1 MSNREMTERVK
12 TVVAEAQPT
21 PGRGRDG
28 RFPPKSS
35 GNPAG
40 RPKGSRNKTTLAA
53 QALLDGEAEA
63 LTRKAIEL
71 AMSGDPVALR
81 LCLERILPRREDR
94 LVELSLAKPET
105 TAEVASGLATVIHAV
120 GAGMLTPSEGEKIA
134 RILETQ
140 GRLLEKAK
148 PGQRMGRGP
157 VESDVEHAHEKLI
170 QHMQRLAAS
179 KKRLKDRSRRK
190 DEALPKFAKLC

>member
-1 MSNREMTERVK
+1 MMEREKKKSDT
-12 TVVAEAQPT
+12 AEAQST

-71 AMSGDPVALR
+71 AMSGDAVALR

-94 LVELSLAKPET
+94 LVELFLAKPET
-105 TAEVASGLATVIHAV
+105 TAEVASGLATVIDAV

-157 VESDVEHAHEKLI
+157 VEHDLKTAREKMLQALERI
-170 QHMQRLAAS
+170 AAS
-179 KKRLKDRSRRK
+179 RKRRK
-190 DEALPKFAKLC
+190 EVLKERRGVATAFGKS